1 MFTIELVPFWQSD
14 LTARPVTSRNDRA
27 PRRTMESV
35 KQFIEASERRSALVA
50 RLRGML
56 EASVPFPPESPAT
69 PKSELNFAKGFPEP
83 AEEEEEEEW
92 DEWEHYYKELWN
104 PEPDGD
110 GTETN
115 GAQIFVSLVDQADPS
130 AHPQELDASDPAYL
144 YSNWKFLLEQLKK
157 GERPR
162 PTFSNWVSMYH
173 NANNYD
179 KARPEGSEDPVPHLD
194 KAMAEFN
201 TALALMG
208 ASDENKYVSYAIST
222 STGAGSVFWHFKRA
236 LANLEDYGEEGGG
249 ASARY
254 AAQKREMREAV
265 EHRIAVCLERNEA
278 AWQSFAQTARDAA
291 EAAAASDETDEALA
305 SVWMDVEDC
314 WTIAISAKNGL
325 KENGAANEWDFSGP
339 EGEECE
345 KGIAEAVA
353 KQKAARENAK

>member
-1 MFTIELVPFWQSD
+1 
-14 LTARPVTSRNDRA
+14 
-27 PRRTMESV
+27 MESV

-208 ASDENKYVSYAIST
+208 ASDENKYVTYAIRT

-291 EAAAASDETDEALA
+291 EAAAASDETGEALA
-305 SVWMDVEDC
+305 AVWMDVEDC